1 MADSWR
7 NTAETY
13 RFEKQTFD
21 GNSTASS
28 ATELI
33 DARGYRLARIHSP
46 SNLTAAKFQVH
57 ETLDSDGT
65 PVAIQDDILGT
76 PIALTAT
83 ASKATGIKEYIAPLS
98 GLGFIRLVSV
108 AVADGTTLVGQ
119 VGTKGSV
126 VLTPEATKTL
136 TFASGVGGAASN
148 GITITLEVAQDDT
161 LAVSASGK
169 AILIKL
175 ANKTASKNAAGAI
188 QTAIRALT
196 ITGITMTGFTVTA
209 NAAYTSAPVTGA
221 LVGTKASLVADF
233 GSSKTLTIGSGYAGS
248 WYNDLSFAFE
258 VAENDTLAVAE
269 SEGVVT
275 VKLAQKTG
283 SKNTAAA
290 IQAAVRGLTVSG
302 LNMDAFTVTGST
314 AYDAAP
320 VTGASVG
327 TPASVVLTTE
337 TGKTL
342 TIGSGLAG
350 SLYNDLSFAV
360 ATAADDNLAVAEAD
374 GTITISLANGT
385 ASKNTAANIQTAVRA
400 LAVSGYD
407 MTAFAVT
414 ANAAYTAAP
423 SIASTVEATAMAGGS
438 EAVLAAAP
446 MALGDEDVVAA
457 TALTGG
463 ADTIVKVVLVA

>member
-46 SNLTAAKFQVH
+46 ANLTAAKFQVH
-57 ETLDSDGT
+57 ETLDIDGT

-108 AVADGTTLVGQ
+108 AVADGTTLTGQ

-161 LAVSASGK
+161 LAVSVSGK
-169 AILIKL
+169 AVLIKL
-175 ANKTASKNAAGAI
+175 ANKTASKNAAAAI

-196 ITGITMTGFTVTA
+196 ITGITMTGFTA
-209 NAAYTSAPVTGA
+209 SGDSAYDAAPPTGA
-221 LVGTKASLVADF
+221 SVGTKASVLLDC
-233 GSSKTLTIGSGYAGS
+233 GNSKTLTIGSGYAGS
-248 WYNDLSFAFE
+248 WYNDLSFAIE
-258 VAENDTLAVAE
+258 VATDDTLAVAHAD
-269 SEGVVT
+269 GLVT
-275 VKLAQKTG
+275 IKLANTTG
-283 SKNTAAA
+283 SKNAASA
-290 IQAAVRGLTVSG
+290 IQAAIRGLTVSG
-302 LNMDAFTVTGST
+302 LNMDAFTVTASAEYT
-314 AYDAAP
+314 AAP
-320 VTGASVG
+320 PTGGTASAVVIE
-327 TPASVVLTTE
+327 PAE
-337 TGKTL
+337 GKTL
-342 TIGSGLAG
+342 TISPGVAG
-350 SLYNDLSFAV
+350 SQYNGLMFTVDTAV
-360 ATAADDNLAVAEAD
+360 DDNLAVAESD
-374 GTITISLANGT
+374 GTITISLANTTG
-385 ASKNTAANIQTAVRA
+385 SKNAASAIQAAVRGMT
-400 LAVSGYD
+400 VSGYD
-407 MTAFAVT
+407 MTAFTVVGD
-414 ANAAYTAAP
+414 AAYDAEPPIAGTAPA
-423 SIASTVEATAMAGGS
+423 EALSGGS
-438 EAVLAAAP
+438 SVVVLEEA
-446 MALGDEDVVAA
+446 MTGGDESVIAA
-457 TALTGG
+457 TALAGG

>member
-46 SNLTAAKFQVH
+46 ANLTAAKFQVR
-57 ETLDSDGT
+57 ETLDVDGT

-108 AVADGTTLVGQ
+108 AVADGTTLTGQ

-161 LAVSASGK
+161 LAVSVSGK

-175 ANKTASKNAAGAI
+175 ANKTASKNAAAAI

-196 ITGITMTGFTVTA
+196 ITGITMTGFTVVA

-221 LVGTKASLVADF
+221 
-233 GSSKTLTIGSGYAGS
+233 
-248 WYNDLSFAFE
+248 
-258 VAENDTLAVAE
+258 
-269 SEGVVT
+269 
-275 VKLAQKTG
+275 
-283 SKNTAAA
+283 
-290 IQAAVRGLTVSG
+290 
-302 LNMDAFTVTGST
+302 
-314 AYDAAP
+314 
-320 VTGASVG
+320 SVG
-327 TPASVVLTTE
+327 TPSSVVLTTE

-385 ASKNTAANIQTAVRA
+385 ASKNTAANIQTAIRA
-400 LAVSGYD
+400 LTVSGYD

-438 EAVLAAAP
+438 EAVLAA
-446 MALGDEDVVAA
+446 
-457 TALTGG
+457 TALAGG